1 MDQRRSTDPAHRV
14 ADLRA
19 RLLERGSREHYQDAP
34 LYDFEYADRLDD
46 IEWYVALA
54 GELADELGRPLE
66 ILELGAGTGRITLA
80 LLASGH
86 QLTALDRMAP
96 MLRHLE
102 TKTPPRDRARLRLIE
117 ADMSA
122 PPVDAESF
130 DLVLAPFN
138 TLMHLYTHKQL
149 HTCFTAVWRTL
160 RAGGTFAFDV
170 LLPDLEWLTWD
181 PTERHGVTFFKH
193 PTTGERLVYSTN
205 HTYDNSTQI
214 CHVRIF
220 YDNAPMRPQAFEPPP
235 VPHQLVHLAHRQI
248 FPEEL
253 RLLVA
258 TAGFSL
264 DSHHG
269 DFDGAPL
276 SADIESQVI
285 RCRKTTPEDTAQK
298 TDAKSKK

>member
-1 MDQRRSTDPAHRV
+1 MGERRSTDRARLG

-54 GELADELGRPLE
+54 GELADKLDRPLE
-66 ILELGAGTGRITLA
+66 ILELGAGTGRISLA

-102 TKTPPRDRARLRLIE
+102 AKTPLRDRTRLRLIE

-122 PPVDAESF
+122 PPVDAEAF

-138 TLMHLYTHKQL
+138 TLMHLYTQEQL
-149 HTCFTAVWRTL
+149 RTCFTAVWRAL
-160 RAGGTFAFDV
+160 RESGTFAFDV
-170 LLPDLEWLTWD
+170 LLPDIEWLTWD
-181 PTERHGVTFFKH
+181 PSQRHGVTFFKH

-205 HTYDNSTQI
+205 HTYDHATQI

-220 YDNAPMRPQAFEPPP
+220 YDDAPMRPQAFEPPP
-235 VPHQLVHLAHRQI
+235 LPHRLVHLAHRQI

-264 DSHHG
+264 DSHSG
-269 DFDGAPL
+269 DFYGAPL
-276 SADIESQVI
+276 SADIESQVV
-285 RCRKTTPEDTAQK
+285 RCHKTA
-298 TDAKSKK
+298 SKDRSH

>member
-1 MDQRRSTDPAHRV
+1 MDERRSTDRARLG

-19 RLLERGSREHYQDAP
+19 RLLDRGSREHYQDAP

-46 IEWYVALA
+46 IEWYVELA
-54 GELADELGRPLE
+54 GELAEELRRPLE

-86 QLTALDRMAP
+86 RLTALDRMAP

-102 TKTPPRDRARLRLIE
+102 AKTPPRDRARLRLVE

-138 TLMHLYTHKQL
+138 TLMHLYTQEQL
-149 HTCFTAVWRTL
+149 RTCFAAVWRAL
-160 RAGGTFAFDV
+160 RVGGTFAFDV
-170 LLPDLEWLTWD
+170 LLPDIEWLTWD
-181 PTERHGVTFFKH
+181 PSRRHGVTYFKH

-205 HTYDNSTQI
+205 HTYDHSTQI

-220 YDNAPMRPQAFEPPP
+220 YDDAPMRPQAFEPPP
-235 VPHQLVHLAHRQI
+235 LPRRLVHLAHRQI

-258 TAGFSL
+258 TAGLCL
-264 DSHHG
+264 DSHSG
-269 DFDGAPL
+269 DFYGAPL
-276 SADIESQVI
+276 SADIESQVV
-285 RCRKTTPEDTAQK
+285 RCRKTAPKDR
-298 TDAKSKK
+298 SR